1 MNELRWILLVA
12 GLLLLV
18 AIYMWGARSRRRGT
32 EAPKVET
39 RPPVFTGGATGF
51 ERAAACDSSGGAR
64 DDDEME
70 RRLSVPAA
78 ARRIEP
84 SLTLGETDDDAGN
97 FARERE
103 DVPSMIAASRR
114 EPTLNLR
121 DEPASTTRPGHVAS
135 PARPAARPAEPV
147 RAPAPSGRSHI
158 AESPAATSAAAA
170 EPVTAPAAKPSRAAQ
185 KIVAVRVSAGAGAN
199 FDGGAL
205 MDALYGQGL
214 QFGRYEIFHRLHD
227 GRPVISAASLREP
240 GSFDVNAMPSTNYPG
255 VALFAVLPGPVP
267 AADAFDELLYVARSL
282 ASQLDGA
289 LADERGA
296 PLTAHRVMRM
306 REEALEFG
314 RTAGSA

>member
-1 MNELRWILLVA
+1 MLLSLF
-12 GLLLLV
+12 LLLLAQDV
-18 AIYMWGARSRRRGT
+18 APAQT
-32 EAPKVET
+32 T
-39 RPPVFTGGATGF
+39 
-51 ERAAACDSSGGAR
+51 AAASD
-64 DDDEME
+64 
-70 RRLSVPAA
+70 LSAA
-78 ARRIEP
+78 IE
-84 SLTLGETDDDAGN
+84 L
-97 FARERE
+97 
-103 DVPSMIAASRR
+103 
-114 EPTLNLR
+114 
-121 DEPASTTRPGHVAS
+121 
-135 PARPAARPAEPV
+135 AE
-147 RAPAPSGRSHI
+147 SGRN
-158 AESPAATSAAAA
+158 AEALAAM
-170 EPVTAPAAKPSRAAQ
+170 Q

-214 QFGRYEIFHRLHD
+214 QFGRYEIFHRLQD

-240 GSFDVNAMPSTNYPG
+240 GSFDVDAMPSTTYPG